1 MLKLFENR
9 VLKKIF
15 GPKMNEITEEWRRLL
30 NEELY
35 DMFSTPD
42 VTWVTRLRRM
52 RWVGHVAC
60 IAERKIYIGFWWKN
74 LRERAHLEV
83 LGEEGRII
91 LK

>member
-1 MLKLFENR
+1 MFEYR

-15 GPKMNEITEEWRRLL
+15 GPKRNKITWEWRRLH

-35 DMFSTPD
+35 NMYSSLD
-42 VTWVTRLRRM
+42 VMWTTRLRRA

-60 IAERKIYIGFWWKN
+60 MAEREIYRGFWWGK
-74 LRERAHLEV
+74 LKERDQLEG
-83 LGEEGRII
+83 LDKEGRII